1 MKKITRHQLDKLIED
16 IKTARLYL
24 TILISD
30 KKERKEIAEKTGVSY
45 SYLTDAANGRKII
58 GDKTVIEIL
67 NKWVS

>member
-1 MKKITRHQLDKLIED
+1 MKKITRNQLDKLIED

-30 KKERKEIAEKTGVSY
+30 KKDRKEIAEKTGVSY
-45 SYLTDAANGRKII
+45 SYLTDAANGRKKI

-67 NKWVS
+67 NKWIS